1 MRNLLAFLAA
11 ALIAFVGLGWYLGW
25 YSFQRV
31 PTTAGHQGFN
41 VDINATKIRHD
52 IAKGVQEGE
61 EKLQGVLDKNKTD
74 GSAAPSDPAKA
85 KDKSKPVSSL
95 NGVPQQNTATPR
107 VIIGAEEKEIR
118 PGITS
123 QGVPQ

>member
-11 ALIAFVGLGWYLGW
+11 ALLAFVGLGWYLGW

-31 PTTAGHQGFN
+31 PATAGHQGFN
-41 VDINATKIRHD
+41 VDINGPKIRRD

-74 GSAAPSDPAKA
+74 ATPAAKTNAAPG
-85 KDKSKPVSSL
+85 SSL
-95 NGVPQQNTATPR
+95 LRPAGPAATS
-107 VIIGAEEKEIR
+107 
-118 PGITS
+118 PG
-123 QGVPQ
+123 Q